1 MQLECC
7 DADAMAS
14 IVKALET
21 PWTPSRA
28 LAAASSSA
36 SMRKVNSSFGT
47 TFSSS
52 IASHELVQNP
62 VTTLFGLSHQG
73 IESQTSLTMPATT
86 AETLSI
92 VNRTVSVAPLVLLSA
107 ADHYGRTARGTRKRV
122 VGVLL
127 GQNDGK
133 SVRVSNSFAVPFE
146 EDEKDPSVWFLDH
159 NYVESMNDM
168 FKKVN
173 AREKLIGWYH
183 SGPKLRA
190 SDLEINELFK
200 RYTPN
205 PLLVIIDVQPKD
217 VGVPTDAYFAV
228 EEIKDDGTTTTKTFM
243 HTPSTIEAEEA
254 EEIGVEHLLRDIRD
268 VAVGTLSTRITSQL
282 QSLQGLHLRLQDIS
296 KYLQKV
302 IDHELPV
309 NHAILGNLQD
319 VFNLLPN
326 LSTPKLAA
334 KDLAAIN
341 GLVNGGVG
349 VSGGGGG
356 GENTELSKAMSIKT
370 NDQLMSIYL
379 SSLIRAITAFHDLI
393 ENKIQNK
400 RMHEDED
407 ARDGEEKAEKEG
419 RKEDKPGAN
428 GTGEKPDKEGKEH
441 EPAKKAEEKGKKK
454 G

>member
-1 MQLECC
+1 
-7 DADAMAS
+7 
-14 IVKALET
+14 
-21 PWTPSRA
+21 
-28 LAAASSSA
+28 
-36 SMRKVNSSFGT
+36 
-47 TFSSS
+47 
-52 IASHELVQNP
+52 
-62 VTTLFGLSHQG
+62 
-73 IESQTSLTMPATT
+73 MPATT
-86 AETLSI
+86 AETL
-92 VNRTVSVAPLVLLSA
+92 VLLNHQVTVAPLVLLSA
-107 ADHYGRTARGTRKRV
+107 ADHYGRSAKGTRRRV

-146 EDEKDPSVWFLDH
+146 EDDKDPSVWFLDH

-228 EEIKDDGTTTTKTFM
+228 EEIKDDGTTTSKTFV

-282 QSLQGLHLRLQDIS
+282 QSLQGLHLRLQDIGR
-296 KYLQKV
+296 YLQKV
-302 IDHELPV
+302 LDGDLPV
-309 NHAILGNLQD
+309 NHAILANLQD

-326 LSTPKLAA
+326 LSTPKAA
-334 KDLAAIN
+334 GKDLPTIN
-341 GLVNGGVG
+341 GAVNGSVG
-349 VSGGGGG
+349 ISGGTS
-356 GENTELSKAMSIKT
+356 ENTELAKAMSTKT

-400 RMHEDED
+400 RQQEDED
-407 ARDGEEKAEKEG
+407 ARKEEAEKTDEVKKEEKLG
-419 RKEDKPGAN
+419 LN
-428 GTGEKPDKEGKEH
+428 GTASEKTDKEGKEAG
-441 EPAKKAEEKGKKK
+441 EPAKKAEKEQKGKKK

>member
-1 MQLECC
+1 
-7 DADAMAS
+7 
-14 IVKALET
+14 
-21 PWTPSRA
+21 
-28 LAAASSSA
+28 
-36 SMRKVNSSFGT
+36 
-47 TFSSS
+47 
-52 IASHELVQNP
+52 
-62 VTTLFGLSHQG
+62 
-73 IESQTSLTMPATT
+73 MPATT
-86 AETLSI
+86 AETLSL
-92 VNRTVSVAPLVLLSA
+92 VTRNVSVAPLVLLSA
-107 ADHYGRTARGTRKRV
+107 ADHYGRSAKGSRKRV

-133 SVRVSNSFAVPFE
+133 NVRVSNSFAVPFE
-146 EDEKDPSVWFLDH
+146 EDERDPSVWFLDH

-205 PLLVIIDVQPKD
+205 PLLVIIDVQPKE

-228 EEIKDDGTTTTKTFM
+228 EEIKDVSIESYLACVIDRTKTFQDGTTTTKTFV
-243 HTPSTIEAEEA
+243 HTPSLIEAEEA

-282 QSLQGLHLRLQDIS
+282 QSLQGLHLRLRDIGQ
-296 KYLQKV
+296 YLQKV
-302 IDHELPV
+302 LDGELPV

-326 LSTPKLAA
+326 LSTPKAASHAQNGVDANQPDNGELAR
-334 KDLAAIN
+334 
-341 GLVNGGVG
+341 
-349 VSGGGGG
+349 
-356 GENTELSKAMSIKT
+356 AMSVKT
-370 NDQLMSIYL
+370 NDQLMTIYL

-393 ENKIQNK
+393 ENKIQNRQQQEEMEAK
-400 RMHEDED
+400 KDESVKESK
-407 ARDGEEKAEKEG
+407 DGKKTN
-419 RKEDKPGAN
+419 GAVN
-428 GTGEKPDKEGKEH
+428 GEAKEGKEG
-441 EPAKKAEEKGKKK
+441 EKDKDKDKEEKEKEKDKKK